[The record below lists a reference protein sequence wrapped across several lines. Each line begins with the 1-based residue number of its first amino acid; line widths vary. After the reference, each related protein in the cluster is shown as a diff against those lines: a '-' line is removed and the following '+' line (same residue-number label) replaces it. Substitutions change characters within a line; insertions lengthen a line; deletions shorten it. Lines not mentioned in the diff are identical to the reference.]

1 MNMLSLKR
9 SSAASA
15 RKAQCCRHQ
24 DSLASAKA
32 SKEKLEAK
40 VAEVEAAAGVR
51 MEQLRAEHQREV
63 AQLQAQLR
71 KEQQEKEL
79 LSKRLD
85 QECCAYSSMDSL

>member
-1 MNMLSLKR
+1 M
-9 SSAASA
+9 
-15 RKAQCCRHQ
+15 
-24 DSLASAKA
+24 
-32 SKEKLEAK
+32 
-40 VAEVEAAAGVR
+40 AEVEAAAGMR

-85 QECCAYSSMDSL
+85 QERRAGLLWISCDSKHGQESRADFHLCPCPQELRLFTSG